1 MIYINLVFLLLI
13 LILFLISRK
22 EKNDLFPQINKKEH
36 KLYFLYP
43 LAAFLVKQTGLEKA
57 VTQKARIKESIKAL
71 YITGKPELLT
81 NLFRYKQ
88 ISVMLIILVLFNL
101 LSVFAVVS
109 EKDNSRLI
117 DGKYIRRPDYGEGST
132 NVDLSLTVRGQGDD
146 KTSEEEEVSV
156 FSDLTIRVGEQAYTE
171 EEVSVI
177 FEKSFEYLKKAVL
190 GENQSNEAIYDNLNF
205 INTIPG
211 TGIKVAWKPEDYRL
225 IQTDGTIKKENI
237 GPEEVSTPVTVIL
250 SYGDRD
256 HKYTKEYTMSFK
268 VMPGINSEEEIL
280 LQKLREEIGTAQ
292 EKTRED
298 KYLELPGSLDQY
310 HLIWADSKKG
320 SSLTM
325 LLLGIILAAAVWIFG
340 DKELDK
346 QMKIRKEQ
354 MLMDYPEIINKFTL
368 LVNAGMTIKQ
378 AWTKLAEDYSLM
390 KAKKGNSIRY
400 AYEEILLTVHELK
413 LGLPEEGAYEQFG
426 KRTGLTAY
434 MKFCSL
440 ITQNLKKGTKGFT
453 ELLMHEAMQAFE
465 ERKEV
470 ARRLGE
476 EAGTKLLI
484 PMLVML
490 IIVFLIIL
498 IPAFMSFR
506 I

>member
-1 MIYINLVFLLLI
+1 MIYINLVFLLLL
-13 LILFLISRK
+13 LILFLISLR
-22 EKNDLFPQINKKEH
+22 EKNDLIPNIDKKEH

-43 LAAFLVKQTGLEKA
+43 LAAFLLKRTGLEKA
-57 VTQKARIKESIKAL
+57 VSKNARVKESIKAL

-81 NLFRYKQ
+81 RLFWCKQ

-101 LSVFAVVS
+101 LSLFAVVS
-109 EKDNSRLI
+109 EKNNSRLI
-117 DGKYIRRPDYGEGST
+117 DGQYIRRPDYGEGST
-132 NVDLSLTVRGQGDD
+132 NIDLNVTVREQEADE
-146 KTSEEEEVSV
+146 TSQREEVSV
-156 FSDLTIRVGEQAYTE
+156 FSDLTIRVGEQTYTE
-171 EEVSVI
+171 EELTVI
-177 FEKSFEYLKKAVL
+177 FEKSFQYLKKAVL
-190 GENQSNEAIYDNLNF
+190 GNNQSMEAIYDNLNF
-205 INTIPG
+205 INAIPG
-211 TGIKVAWKPEDYRL
+211 TSIKVAWKPKDYRL
-225 IQTDGTIKKENI
+225 IQTDGTIRKENI
-237 GPEEVSTPVTVIL
+237 GPGGISTLVIVIL

-256 HKYTKEYTMSFK
+256 NKYTKEYTMAFK
-268 VMPGINSEEEIL
+268 VMPRIYSDEELLLQRLQEEIN
-280 LQKLREEIGTAQ
+280 TAQ
-292 EKTRED
+292 DKTREEE
-298 KYLELPGSLDQY
+298 YLELPGSLGQY
-310 HLIWADSKKG
+310 RLIWDDNKKG
-320 SSLTM
+320 NSLMM
-325 LLLGIILAAAVWIFG
+325 LLLGIILAAAVWTFG

-346 QMKIRKEQ
+346 QMKVRKEQ

-378 AWTKLAEDYSLM
+378 AWMKLAEDYSIM
-390 KAKKGNSIRY
+390 KAKQGKNIRY

-426 KRTGLTAY
+426 KRTGLTSY

-453 ELLMHEAMQAFE
+453 ELLIHEAAQAFE

-484 PMLVML
+484 PMVVML
-490 IIVFLIIL
+490 IIVFLIIM

-506 I
+506 V